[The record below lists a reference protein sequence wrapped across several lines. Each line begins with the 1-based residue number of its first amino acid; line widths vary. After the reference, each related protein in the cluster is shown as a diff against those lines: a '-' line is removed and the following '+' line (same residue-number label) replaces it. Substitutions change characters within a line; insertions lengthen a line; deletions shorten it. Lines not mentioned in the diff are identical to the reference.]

1 MNKDLC
7 EFYQEFTD
15 FVYSASS
22 YCWSSKLGTP
32 AAYHLFNY
40 GLKSL
45 YIMYNFLFEED
56 VRKSDPDEKT
66 VVCSVA
72 QLAE

>member
-1 MNKDLC
+1 
-7 EFYQEFTD
+7 
-15 FVYSASS
+15 
-22 YCWSSKLGTP
+22 
-32 AAYHLFNY
+32 
-40 GLKSL
+40 
-45 YIMYNFLFEED
+45 MYNFLFEED